1 MVCKRNSSSIGC
13 WYTFRRSRRGFAVI
27 GNKVNICSLDVR
39 ITSGEDKKTIMSRWR
54 AAAVQ
59 DAVKLGLKDL
69 QIVDPFSDLDPML
82 DDSMSDSP
90 SLDTLC
96 GISEDEIAAGYSQT
110 ENETERAQYIKY
122 KAWA

>member
-1 MVCKRNSSSIGC
+1 M
-13 WYTFRRSRRGFAVI
+13 
-27 GNKVNICSLDVR
+27 
-39 ITSGEDKKTIMSRWR
+39 SGWR

-82 DDSMSDSP
+82 DDSTSDSP

-96 GISEDEIAAGYSQT
+96 GISEDKIAAGYSQT